1 MEKPNYTVP
10 TVSAVQTI
18 KSKGPW
24 GTKSGGNL
32 NVLFGFDINT
42 LNEKYFKYEKSE
54 IERIPQEIRGLRSY
68 SVSELEKDR
77 VGANEWHRIRNE
89 LVFMTEGSAEWIC
102 EDLYGNK
109 KNYKLDTNHGIWTP
123 PFIMHTYKTTSE
135 KNGIL
140 VIANTLFDPNN
151 PKTHDSYSF
160 EEFHKL
166 QSQYKV

>member
-1 MEKPNYTVP
+1 
-10 TVSAVQTI
+10 
-18 KSKGPW
+18 
-24 GTKSGGNL
+24 
-32 NVLFGFDINT
+32 LFGIDFNT
-42 LNEKYFKYEKSE
+42 LNENYFKYEKSE
-54 IERIPQEIRGLRSY
+54 IERMPHEIRGLRSY

-77 VGANEWHRIRNE
+77 IGANEWHRIRNE

-109 KNYKLDTNHGIWTP
+109 KIYNLSDAQGVWTP

-151 PKTHDSYSF
+151 PKTHDSYSLADF
-160 EEFHKL
+160 LKL
-166 QSQYKV
+166 QSLY